1 MRKIIALAMATLMVA
16 AMAFTAFAVNIT
28 INADKTFTSG
38 TSGSDVGSLYTWYR
52 VFTAVMDTSGTTSG
66 TGGSGSFWYDSGT
79 KSGLD
84 ASSFGKVAY
93 TASNDVATKIL
104 AAGGTADSGTGVI
117 TSPYFILTPIAGKNP
132 TEYSVTWNGDKDNDG
147 TLIRAAADWLYANK
161 IWDATGSFTYDDA
174 TKQWTSGEVVP
185 GYYVVAGAVGKNL
198 IAATTDIN
206 ITEKNEY
213 PSLDKTQAD
222 EDSGTQSDD
231 PRKVAVGDVLN
242 YEVKVKI
249 PDTVKDGDILEVW
262 DAQTKGLTYNKDVKA
277 YIDDAVVTAGIT
289 DGTLKTGE
297 AWRKVI
303 TITKDNLADFA
314 GKEVVFKFTMTVNAN
329 ALVDTG
335 KENEAGLE
343 YGDKSGTYF
352 ETIPDHVDYEV
363 YYTGIVKVDGNQPEI
378 KLEGVE
384 FTLRET
390 DKSGTTVDYPVVLS
404 GSFYYPAT
412 SGTSGSATV
421 KTDAS
426 GTILIRGLDGDKTYT
441 LIETKTN
448 QGYNLLSG
456 SVQLELAKET
466 SGTDYTA
473 TTQLPFTTIKNFSGT
488 VLPSTGGIGT
498 TIFYIVGGLLAV
510 GAGVVLVTRKRMGEE
525 K

>member
-1 MRKIIALAMATLMVA
+1 MRKIIALVMAVLMVTAMAYS
-16 AMAFTAFAVNIT
+16 AFALTIT
-28 INADKTFTSG
+28 INRDSSYA
-38 TSGSDVGSLYTWYR
+38 
-52 VFTAVMDTSGTTSG
+52 SG
-66 TGGSGSFWYDSGT
+66 TGGSGTGNPYKWYKIFTADPATSGTTTGGGSGSYWYSSGT
-79 KSGLD
+79 KDGID
-84 ASSFGKVAY
+84 TTHTAVAY
-93 TASNDVATKIL
+93 YATPAVAAVL
-104 AAGGTADSGTGVI
+104 GTYDSGTGVW
-117 TSPYFILTPIAGKNP
+117 TAVTGNKWFKLTPIAGSPNF
-132 TEYSVTWNGDKDNDG
+132 SVEWIGGEDNTGAKVQEAANWLVENGAYEDSG
-147 TLIRAAADWLYANK
+147 E
-161 IWDATGSFTYDDA
+161 FTYDESA
-174 TKQWTSGEVVP
+174 GKWTSEDVDA
-185 GYYVVAGAVGKNL
+185 GYYVVAGAIGKNL
-198 IAATTDIN
+198 IAATTDITIN
-206 ITEKNEY
+206 EKNEY
-213 PSLDKTQAD
+213 PSLDKTQSD

-249 PDTVKDGDILEVW
+249 PGTVKEGDILEVW
-262 DAQTKGLTYNKDVKA
+262 DAQTKGLTYNNDVKA
-277 YIDDAVVTAGIT
+277 YINGTVVNDGIT

-297 AWRKVI
+297 AWRKKI
-303 TITKDNLADFA
+303 TITSSNIATYA
-314 GKEVVFKFTMTVNAN
+314 GKEVVFKFTMTVNAS
-329 ALVDTG
+329 AIVDTG

-352 ETIPDHVDYEV
+352 ETIPDHVEFEL
-363 YYTGIVKVDGNQPEI
+363 YYTGIVKVDGNNEQI
-378 KLEGVE
+378 KLQGVE

-404 GSFYYPAT
+404 GTYYIPAT

-421 KTDAS
+421 ITDAS

-456 SVQLELAKET
+456 SVLLQLAKEE

-488 VLPSTGGIGT
+488 ILPSTGGIGT

-510 GAGVVLVTRKRMGEE
+510 GAGVVLVAKKRMGKVED
-525 K
+525 